1 MPLGCGVTAGL
12 VRIPVTCIVKT
23 AIRQQASWLAI
34 KASVDVNRRWLFA
47 GAVPLHPGLHTID
60 MRLDRAFTPIR
71 FASSHKVFSVNI
83 SILFYFLGHKPKGG
97 LLLAELPWKD
107 GKCRCSWANPQNELY
122 VRYHDEEWGVPVHD
136 DGRLFEMLILENFQ
150 AGLTWE
156 CVLNKREAFRRA
168 FDGFDLRKVASY
180 SEEKLTALQAD
191 SGIIRN
197 RLKIRAAVVNAQVFQ
212 KIQQEWGSF
221 DRYLWH
227 WTEKKIIQE
236 VDKVSSPLSDA
247 VSKDLKKRG
256 MKFVGTIIIYAYL
269 QAVGVI
275 NSHESGCFLNP
286 LQQ

>member
-1 MPLGCGVTAGL
+1 
-12 VRIPVTCIVKT
+12 
-23 AIRQQASWLAI
+23 
-34 KASVDVNRRWLFA
+34 
-47 GAVPLHPGLHTID
+47 
-60 MRLDRAFTPIR
+60 
-71 FASSHKVFSVNI
+71 
-83 SILFYFLGHKPKGG
+83 
-97 LLLAELPWKD
+97 
-107 GKCRCSWANPQNELY
+107 
-122 VRYHDEEWGVPVHD
+122 
-136 DGRLFEMLILENFQ
+136 MLILENFQ

-156 CVLNKREAFRRA
+156 CVLNKQKAFRRA

-180 SEEKLTALQAD
+180 SEEKLMALQAD

-227 WTEKKIIQE
+227 WTYEKIIQE

-247 VSKDLKKRG
+247 ISKDLKKRG
-256 MKFVGTIIIYAYL
+256 MKFVGSIIIYAYL